1 MIKNYFSTLGL
12 RPWLWRLTVAF
23 LHALLIYFLLMFA
36 AGEGYIDN
44 DPATYELYIIVPY
57 FFLSFVYL
65 FVLPRLVPSKFAAK
79 FTAQQLKYKKIEEK
93 REKAELTKKQ
103 QLKKEKTAVVDER
116 TKKLDSIIV
125 TATDFIPGREIEK
138 ILGNVGDTYP
148 FSGRGFT
155 QKQFEMGLKEKA
167 LKLSADADAIILYS
181 VSVGGAGSSGVK
193 QIDGTVVKLKKEE

>member
-1 MIKNYFSTLGL
+1 MVGSLHTMPL
-12 RPWLWRLTVAF
+12 F
-23 LHALLIYFLLMFA
+23 LIVMFA
-36 AGEGYIDN
+36 AEEGYIDN
-44 DPATYELYIIVPY
+44 DPATRDLYFIVPS
-57 FFLSFVYL
+57 FFLWFVYL

-79 FTAQQLKYKKIEEK
+79 FAAQQLKNEKDYEK
-93 REKAELTKKQ
+93 RQKKESTKKQ

-138 ILGNVGDTYP
+138 ILGNVQDTYP
-148 FSGRGFT
+148 FSGAGFT

-181 VSVGGAGSSGVK
+181 VSMGGLGKSGVK

>member
-79 FTAQQLKYKKIEEK
+79 FA
-93 REKAELTKKQ
+93 AQ

-138 ILGNVGDTYP
+138 ILGNVQDTYP
-148 FSGRGFT
+148 FSGAGFT

-181 VSVGGAGSSGVK
+181 VSMGGLGKSGVK